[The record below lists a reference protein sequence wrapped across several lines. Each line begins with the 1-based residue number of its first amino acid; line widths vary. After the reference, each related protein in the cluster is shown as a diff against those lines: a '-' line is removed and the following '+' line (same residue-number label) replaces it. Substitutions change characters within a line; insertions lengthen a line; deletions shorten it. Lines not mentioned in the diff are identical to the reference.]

1 MKSIIQIGKGMRLA
15 FTLFAMLALALTSAA
30 QKPYRYDNGHKYS
43 LWSNLEIG
51 VGGMY
56 SYSLQPTHHKNFG
69 ADLRITKRIGD
80 FWRVRGI
87 AEVNGFLNNGFDRFG
102 KALVGISFDA
112 LPFALPFYTF
122 FDYGAAYN
130 PSSESKF
137 GLAMDGGI
145 GLQFKVGSGAFFTE
159 AAVDRVNNGM
169 KWQSNASV
177 RLGYLA
183 SLGITE
189 QDRQNIEIDRNVR
202 EGYGTLKQEN
212 QLLKANEQKITQANE
227 QLQATLDRATAALEL
242 ATQRL
247 SNCQA
252 EVQQVTD
259 NCGKAALIPIRFDY
273 ASAQIP
279 YWEIS
284 NMEYIANY
292 IKTNEGNYKIEG
304 YSSPD
309 GNDYNNQKLSGDRA
323 FSVYQMLTEVFGISK
338 DRLIPMANGVTTQYG
353 EDSELNR
360 CVIVSKSK
368 Y

>member
-1 MKSIIQIGKGMRLA
+1 MKSIIQIGKGTRLA
-15 FTLFAMLALALTSAA
+15 FTLFAMFALALTSAA
-30 QKPYRYDNGHKYS
+30 QKPYKYDNGHKYS

-87 AEVNGFLNNGFDRFG
+87 AEVNGFLNNGFDRHG
-102 KALVGISFDA
+102 KALVGISFD
-112 LPFALPFYTF
+112 ALPFYTF

-145 GLQFKVGSGAFFTE
+145 GLQFKVGSGAFYTE

-189 QDRQNIEIDRNVR
+189 QDRQNIDIDRNVR

-212 QLLKANEQKITQANE
+212 QLLKANEQRITQANE

-242 ATQRL
+242 ATERL
-247 SNCQA
+247 NNCQTEKKQIAENCGNDPLSQPILFEYASSSLRPDAYETVEDIA
-252 EVQQVTD
+252 EVI
-259 NCGKAALIPIRFDY
+259 KADMSDTMYSINGYCSNNGD
-273 ASAQIP
+273 P
-279 YWEIS
+279 YR
-284 NMEYIANY
+284 
-292 IKTNEGNYKIEG
+292 
-304 YSSPD
+304 
-309 GNDYNNQKLSGDRA
+309 NQKLSEERA
-323 FSVYQMLTEVFGISK
+323 YTVFMALKLLGVDSSRLFVVGNGMTDK
-338 DRLIPMANGVTTQYG
+338 DSARDQK
-353 EDSELNR
+353 
-360 CVIVSKSK
+360 VIVRKAL
-368 Y
+368 

>member
-15 FTLFAMLALALTSAA
+15 FTLFAMLALTLTSAA

-69 ADLRITKRIGD
+69 ADLRMTKRIGD
-80 FWRVRGI
+80 YWRVRGI

-112 LPFALPFYTF
+112 LPFYTF

-130 PSSESKF
+130 PSSASKF

-145 GLQFKVGSGAFFTE
+145 GLQFKVGSGAFYTE

-189 QDRQNIEIDRNVR
+189 QDRQNIDIDRNVR

-212 QLLKANEQKITQANE
+212 QLLKANEQRITQANE

-242 ATQRL
+242 ATERL
-247 SNCQA
+247 NNCQTEKKQIAENCGNDPLSQPILFEHASSSLRPDAYETVEDIA
-252 EVQQVTD
+252 EVI
-259 NCGKAALIPIRFDY
+259 KADMSDAMYSINGYCSHNGD
-273 ASAQIP
+273 P
-279 YWEIS
+279 YR
-284 NMEYIANY
+284 
-292 IKTNEGNYKIEG
+292 
-304 YSSPD
+304 
-309 GNDYNNQKLSGDRA
+309 NQKLSEERA
-323 FSVYQMLTEVFGISK
+323 YTVFMALKLLGVDSSRLFVVGHGMTDK
-338 DRLIPMANGVTTQYG
+338 DSARDQK
-353 EDSELNR
+353 
-360 CVIVSKSK
+360 VIVRKAL
-368 Y
+368 

>member
-69 ADLRITKRIGD
+69 ADLRMTKRIGD
-80 FWRVRGI
+80 YWRVRGI

-112 LPFALPFYTF
+112 LPFYTF

-130 PSSESKF
+130 PSSASKF

-145 GLQFKVGSGAFFTE
+145 GLQFKVGSGSFYTE
-159 AAVDRVNNGM
+159 AAVDRVNNGTV
-169 KWQSNASV
+169 WQSNASV

-189 QDRQNIEIDRNVR
+189 QDRQNIDIDRNVR

-212 QLLKANEQKITQANE
+212 QLLKSEAKKKDEEYAKMADLLE
-227 QLQATLDRATAALEL
+227 RSTAALEL

-247 SNCQA
+247 NNCQA

-259 NCGKAALIPIRFDY
+259 NCGKDALIPIRFEY
-273 ASAQIP
+273 ASSQIP
-279 YWEIS
+279 YWEIP
-284 NMEYIANY
+284 NVEWIANY
-292 IKTNEGNYKIEG
+292 IKTNEGNFKIEG
-304 YSSPD
+304 YSSSD

-323 FSVYQMLTEVFGISK
+323 FSVYQMLTKVYGIPE

-360 CVIVSKSK
+360 MVVVSKSK

>member
-1 MKSIIQIGKGMRLA
+1 MRLA
-15 FTLFAMLALALTSAA
+15 FTLFAMLALTLTSAA
-30 QKPYRYDNGHKYS
+30 QKPYRYDSGHKYS

-69 ADLRITKRIGD
+69 ADLRMTKRIGD
-80 FWRVRGI
+80 YWRVRGI

-112 LPFALPFYTF
+112 LPFYTF

-130 PSSESKF
+130 PSSASKF

-145 GLQFKVGSGAFFTE
+145 GLQFKVGSGAFYTE

-189 QDRQNIEIDRNVR
+189 QDRQNIDIDRNVR

-212 QLLKANEQKITQANE
+212 QLLKANEQRITQANE

-242 ATQRL
+242 ATERL
-247 SNCQA
+247 NNCQTEKKQIAENCGNDPLSQPILFEHASSSLRPDAYETVEDIA
-252 EVQQVTD
+252 EVI
-259 NCGKAALIPIRFDY
+259 KADMSDAMYSINGYCSHNGD
-273 ASAQIP
+273 P
-279 YWEIS
+279 YR
-284 NMEYIANY
+284 
-292 IKTNEGNYKIEG
+292 
-304 YSSPD
+304 
-309 GNDYNNQKLSGDRA
+309 NQKLSEERA
-323 FSVYQMLTEVFGISK
+323 YTVFMALKLLGVDSSRLFVFGHGMTDK
-338 DRLIPMANGVTTQYG
+338 DSARDQK
-353 EDSELNR
+353 
-360 CVIVSKSK
+360 VIVRKAL
-368 Y
+368 